1 MYSPQGLSELDTTE
15 QLVQAQILLYKFS
28 ETDPEIVLYFVF
40 SF

>member
-28 ETDPEIVLYFVF
+28 ETDPEIVLYFVS